1 MQTGGRMEKQEMVMS
16 VAPENRRGGTAAG
29 LCPGVCSPYYVCSP
43 FLHQRQVG
51 SSNSH
56 PSKGHL
62 LATPTQMSP
71 ELGCL
76 HHRLPPLPKRCP
88 PYSQAFQL
96 PLPTPEPNSPSSD
109 MERGSQ
115 RPEGETLLKEA
126 GRGWRERE
134 HPPVEGFSSSWG
146 LVCLTT
152 WASLLSHC
160 YLKMQWHLSL

>member
-1 MQTGGRMEKQEMVMS
+1 
-16 VAPENRRGGTAAG
+16 
-29 LCPGVCSPYYVCSP
+29 
-43 FLHQRQVG
+43 
-51 SSNSH
+51 
-56 PSKGHL
+56 
-62 LATPTQMSP
+62 
-71 ELGCL
+71 
-76 HHRLPPLPKRCP
+76 
-88 PYSQAFQL
+88 
-96 PLPTPEPNSPSSD
+96 